1 MDKRLYD
8 LMDWPEIEAV
18 VYSEEDHPRDIL
30 GPKVTPDGVLI
41 QAFFP
46 GEETLR
52 LKTGGTVR
60 DMERVDES
68 GYFAILLRRKTIPA
82 YTFLTE
88 KDGQKREYP
97 DPYAFPCQIT
107 KKEETRFTAGI
118 WYDAWKKLGAH
129 EMTVNGTKGV
139 YFAVWAPNA
148 LRVSVVGAFNGW
160 DGRRDQ
166 MNRLDSGIFELFIP
180 GLVAGRPYR
189 YELRQKSG
197 ETYLK
202 SDPCAGAFEAGPD
215 GASLVTGSS
224 AYSWGDAEWMKRRAS
239 RQNERQAIIIYQTSL
254 ASVSGPE
261 GEKTDYREKART
273 LAEHCEKMGYT
284 HVELTPVTEYPDD
297 ATDGYEVSGYFAPTS
312 RYGSPDDF
320 RYLVDYLHRM
330 GIGVIIDSVYSY
342 FASGDSLLS
351 GFDGTCLYEH
361 LDPRRG
367 IHPAFGTHIF
377 NYGRGE
383 VVNFLTSSAV
393 MWAQEYHI
401 DGMKIT
407 DVATML
413 YQNYGRAEGEWV
425 ANLYGGVENLEAI
438 EFLKNL
444 NTVLH
449 KQSGFL
455 TIAEDMA
462 GYGGITQD
470 PKQDGLGFD
479 YKWNNTWAG
488 DFLEYMH
495 YDPLFR
501 GAHHDDLT
509 FDTVYAW
516 SERSIIGFGRDEIAG
531 REDGLKSRM
540 AGITPELKEANE
552 RLALSYLFVYPGKK
566 LLAAGEDDGKKAALI
581 ERLTSMCRELPAL
594 HEKDLTPEG
603 FEWISNLD
611 RDRNLLIFL
620 RKGSRKDETL
630 LVVCNFS
637 NVEYDEFLIGVPW
650 PGKYKEIFNSD
661 AEKYG
666 GGGVVNTRV
675 KISHPIE
682 HDERKNSIRVCVQP
696 LGISV
701 YQYTETVEKRS
712 NNRSAKKRPAGAA
725 GRRDLKKE
733 IEDQVAKEGD

>member
-1 MDKRLYD
+1 MERRLYD
-8 LMDWPEIEAV
+8 HMDWPEIEAV

-30 GPKVTPDGVLI
+30 GPQITPDGVLI

-46 GEETLR
+46 GEKSLR
-52 LKTGGTVR
+52 LKTGNTVH
-60 DMERVDES
+60 DMELVDEA
-68 GYFAILLRRKTIPA
+68 GYFAILLKRKTVPA
-82 YTFLTE
+82 HTFLVE
-88 KDGQKREYP
+88 RDGQTKEYP
-97 DPYAFPCQIT
+97 DPYAFPVQIT
-107 KKEETRFTAGI
+107 KREETRFMAGI
-118 WYDAWKKLGAH
+118 WHDAWKKLGAH
-129 EMTVNGTKGV
+129 EMTVSGTKGV
-139 YFAVWAPNA
+139 YFAVYAPNA
-148 LRVSVVGAFNGW
+148 LRVSVVGAFNAW

-166 MNRLDSGIFELFIP
+166 MNRLDSGIFEIFIP
-180 GLVAGRPYR
+180 GLAAGRPYR
-189 YELRQKSG
+189 YEVKLKSG

-202 SDPCAGAFEAGPD
+202 ADPYAGAFENGAD
-215 GASLVTGSS
+215 GASLVWPAAEHT
-224 AYSWGDAEWMKRRAS
+224 WGDEEWMKRRS
-239 RQNERQAIIIYQTSL
+239 NSQNERQPMIVYQVSL
-254 ASVSGPE
+254 PKLA
-261 GEKTDYREKART
+261 GETEHPDYRGMARAI
-273 LAEHCEKMGYT
+273 AEHCQEFGYT

-297 ATDGYEVSGYFAPTS
+297 ATDGFETSGYFAPTS

-320 RYLVDYLHRM
+320 RYFVDYLHRM
-330 GIGVIIDSVYSY
+330 GIGVILDMVYSY
-342 FASGDSLLS
+342 FASGDSLLA

-377 NYGRGE
+377 NYGSGA
-383 VVNFLTSSAV
+383 VVSFLTSSA
-393 MWAQEYHI
+393 MCWAQEYHI

-413 YQNYGRAEGEWV
+413 FQDYGRADGEWV
-425 ANLYGGVENLEAI
+425 ANLYGGNENLEAI
-438 EFLKNL
+438 KFLRLL

-449 KQSGFL
+449 SQSGFL
-455 TIAEDMA
+455 TVAEDMA
-462 GYGGITQD
+462 GWNGITADQ
-470 PKQDGLGFD
+470 KQDGIGFD
-479 YKWNNTWAG
+479 YKWNSTWAS

-516 SERSIIGFGRDEIAG
+516 SERSLIGFGRDEIGG
-531 REDGLKSRM
+531 REDGLLGRM

-566 LLAAGEDDGKKAALI
+566 LLAEGEDAGNKSALVKKLV
-581 ERLTSMCRELPAL
+581 SMCRDLPAL
-594 HEKDLTPEG
+594 HEKDTVPDG

-661 AEKYG
+661 AEEFG
-666 GGGVVNTRV
+666 GSGVVNARV
-675 KISHPIE
+675 KISQPIE

-696 LGISV
+696 LGISI

-712 NNRSAKKRPAGAA
+712 NNRAAKKRPSSRRDG
-725 GRRDLKKE
+725 RDLKKE
-733 IEDQVAKEGD
+733 IEAQIAKEGD